1 MTKSR
6 SFEGAGFE
14 SSVYRGRAVKLWLLR
29 HGEAEPTART
39 DAERNLT
46 AYGRQQVREAAGQ
59 LQGRPLQAVL
69 VSPYVRAQQT
79 ADLLCEV
86 LAFAGFR
93 QTVPWLT
100 PESDLRQTLRELH
113 GYAFD
118 ELLLVTHQPLVGAL
132 AGVLMH
138 GHRQQPLSMNTA
150 SLALLEGDELVAGL
164 MELSV
169 HKHPVRS

>member
-1 MTKSR
+1 VFVREQSPG
-6 SFEGAGFE
+6 EGWAM
-14 SSVYRGRAVKLWLLR
+14 KLWLLR

-46 AYGRQQVREAAGQ
+46 VHGRQQVREAAAQ
-59 LQGRPLQAVL
+59 LLGRPLQAVL

-79 ADLLCEV
+79 ADLVCDV
-86 LAFAGFR
+86 LAFSGMR

-100 PESDLRQTLRELH
+100 PESDLRQTLRELD

-132 AGVLMH
+132 AGLLIH
-138 GHRQQPLSMNTA
+138 GHRQQPVAMNTA
-150 SLALLEGDELVAGL
+150 SLALLEGVELAAGL
-164 MELSV
+164 MALSL
-169 HKHPVRS
+169 HKHPARP

>member
-1 MTKSR
+1 MR
-6 SFEGAGFE
+6 
-14 SSVYRGRAVKLWLLR
+14 LWLLR

-46 AYGRQQVREAAGQ
+46 AYGWQQVREAAAQ
-59 LQGRPLQAVL
+59 LLGRPLQAVL

-79 ADLLCEV
+79 ADLACEV
-86 LAFAGFR
+86 LAFSGIR

-100 PESDLRQTLRELH
+100 PESDLRQALRELD

-132 AGVLMH
+132 AGLLIH
-138 GHRQQPLSMNTA
+138 GHRQQPLPMNTA
-150 SLALLEGDELVAGL
+150 SLALLEGDELAAGL
-164 MELSV
+164 MELSA
-169 HKHPVRS
+169 HKHPSRS